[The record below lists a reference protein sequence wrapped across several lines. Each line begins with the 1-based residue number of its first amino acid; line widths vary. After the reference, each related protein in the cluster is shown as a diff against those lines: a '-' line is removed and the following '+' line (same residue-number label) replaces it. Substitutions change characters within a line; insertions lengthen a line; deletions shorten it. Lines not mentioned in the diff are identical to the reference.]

1 MTSAKFPERR
11 VYCPRRVGYEM
22 QERGLLPAFWT
33 PYIKGLVPKFWSKGV
48 EMTEKKAEVV
58 RASEWWR

>member
-1 MTSAKFPERR
+1 MTSATFPERR

-22 QERGLLPAFWT
+22 QRRGLLPAFST
-33 PYIKGLVPKFWSKGV
+33 PYIKGLVLRFWSKGE

-58 RASEWWR
+58 CASQ